1 MQTLERPRFR
11 QDLVAEPIEDG
22 ASRFIDVADPDSG
35 NLYRFYEVEYSL
47 ACAMDGERDVAGIV
61 KWAEEELGLKP
72 SAKEVQSVIATL
84 GDLGYLESGAAAAAA
99 VNAAAAAAEAPPP
112 ARPEPV
118 EAPRAAAPPAAAR
131 PKTPAAGVKKQP
143 DAELGRGVVTGG
155 RSSGG
160 TAPSPAADLELG
172 TAGGRAPARAEELP
186 SGGDFELG
194 APGAT
199 SGAKQPAA
207 RKGGDDFALG
217 ASGAGAVSN
226 PALST
231 DLAADMAISP
241 ADVKEAVRASQ
252 VMKSVDIPPELAAE
266 LEPPK
271 PIEAP
276 RPAKQA
282 EAPKPV
288 AAAKPVETKPA
299 ETKPAE
305 VKAPK
310 PVEMPTERPVLP
322 KAPPSSGPS
331 PILIGLLVL
340 VLLAAGAFVVY
351 KFVLKKDATPQK
363 KVEAPVAPM
372 PPQPPASPP
381 VETAKLASEQ
391 PAPEDIKPA
400 GAATIATIVTSDSTV
415 KAGDPIAR
423 LAGYKPISVEVATLQ
438 KDVDTAKA
446 GIAKATQDRDAAQ
459 TAGNKAGVT
468 AAETKLAGLE
478 KTLATNEGKLATK
491 TAALDAFL
499 IKSPAAGKITAIAKP
514 NAKVTPTDII
524 ATLTRDPIT
533 VATFKST
540 GEVAPDT
547 HVLLAIKGSEQKLS
561 CTVVATGGDGTKIA
575 CPKDAAP
582 DGTEVTYA
590 GVDTSAPAPS
600 ETKPADGSA
609 APADGSAAG
618 SAAPADGSAGSA
630 AAADGSA
637 AAEKAEKAPARPR
650 PQPKQPAPKQPAP
663 DKPAEPAAPAEPAPA
678 GSGT

>member
-72 SAKEVQSVIATL
+72 SAKEVRSVIATL

-99 VNAAAAAAEAPPP
+99 VSAAAASAEAPPP

-118 EAPRAAAPPAAAR
+118 EAPRAAAPAAAR
-131 PKTPAAGVKKQP
+131 SKTPAAGVVKP
-143 DAELGRGVVTGG
+143 DAELGRGVVTGA
-155 RSSGG
+155 RSTGG
-160 TAPSPAADLELG
+160 ATKSSPDVELG
-172 TAGGRAPARAEELP
+172 TAGGRAPAPAEALP

-194 APGAT
+194 APGANT
-199 SGAKQPAA
+199 GAKQPAA
-207 RKGGDDFALG
+207 RKAGDDFALG
-217 ASGAGAVSN
+217 ASGAGAGSS

-231 DLAADMAISP
+231 DLAADMAIST

-271 PIEAP
+271 PVEAP
-276 RPAKQA
+276 KAAKPA
-282 EAPKPV
+282 EAPKP
-288 AAAKPVETKPA
+288 ASASKPVETKPA
-299 ETKPAE
+299 EAKPQA
-305 VKAPK
+305 K
-310 PVEMPTERPVLP
+310 PVDLPTERPVLP
-322 KAPPSSGPS
+322 KAPPSTGTS

-340 VLLAAGAFVVY
+340 VVLAAGAFFVY
-351 KFVLKKDATPQK
+351 KLVLNKDAPQK
-363 KVEAPVAPM
+363 KVEAPVAPQ
-372 PPQPPASPP
+372 PPQPPVPP
-381 VETAKLASEQ
+381 PAETAKLATEQ
-391 PAPEDIKPA
+391 PDAVDIKPA
-400 GAATIATIVTSDSTV
+400 GPATIATIVSTDSTV
-415 KAGDPIAR
+415 KAGEPIAR
-423 LAGYKPISVEVATLQ
+423 LAGYKPISVEVEALQ
-438 KDVDTAKA
+438 KSVDKTKA
-446 GIAKATQDRDAAQ
+446 DIAKATQDRDAAQ

-468 AAETKLAGLE
+468 AAETKLAGFE
-478 KTLATNEGKLATK
+478 KSLAASEGKLATK
-491 TAALDAFL
+491 VAALDAFL
-499 IKSPAAGKITAIAKP
+499 IKAPAAGKITAVAKP

-533 VATFKST
+533 VATFKSA

-547 HVLLAIKGSEQKLS
+547 RVLLAISGSEQKLS

-575 CPKDAAP
+575 CPQDAAP

-590 GVDTSAPAPS
+590 GVDPSVPAPS
-600 ETKPADGSA
+600 ETNPDG
-609 APADGSAAG
+609 
-618 SAAPADGSAGSA
+618 ADGSAGSA
-630 AAADGSA
+630 DGSAADDADGSA
-637 AAEKAEKAPARPR
+637 AAPAEEAPEAPVEKKAHAKKAPAPR
-650 PQPKQPAPKQPAP
+650 PQPKAA
-663 DKPAEPAAPAEPAPA
+663 KPATPAAPAAPAGEPAPTPAKAEPAPAPA

>member
-72 SAKEVQSVIATL
+72 SQNEVRSVIATL

-99 VNAAAAAAEAPPP
+99 VNAAAASAATPSP

-118 EAPRAAAPPAAAR
+118 EAPRAAAAPVR
-131 PKTPAAGVKKQP
+131 SKTPASGVKKQP

-155 RSSGG
+155 RSAAAAKS
-160 TAPSPAADLELG
+160 SPELELG
-172 TAGGRAPARAEELP
+172 TAGGRAPARTEDLP

-194 APGAT
+194 APGANAA
-199 SGAKQPAA
+199 AKQPAA

-217 ASGAGAVSN
+217 ASGAGPASN

-271 PIEAP
+271 PAEAP
-276 RPAKQA
+276 KPAKPA

-288 AAAKPVETKPA
+288 EAKKPVETKPA
-299 ETKPAE
+299 EAKPQA
-305 VKAPK
+305 K
-310 PVEMPTERPVLP
+310 PVDLPTERPVLP

-331 PILIGLLVL
+331 PVLIGLLVL
-340 VLLAAGAFVVY
+340 VVLAAGAFFVY
-351 KFVLKKDATPQK
+351 KLVLKKDAAPQK
-363 KVEAPVAPM
+363 KVEAPVAPQ
-372 PPQPPASPP
+372 PPQPPPP
-381 VETAKLASEQ
+381 PPAETAKLASEQ
-391 PAPEDIKPA
+391 PAPEDIKTA
-400 GAATIATIVTSDSTV
+400 GAATIATIVATDSAV

-423 LAGYKPISVEVATLQ
+423 LVGYKPISVEVATLQ
-438 KDVDTAKA
+438 KDVDKAKA
-446 GIAKATQDRDAAQ
+446 DLAKATQDRDAAQ

-468 AAETKLAGLE
+468 AAETKLAGFE
-478 KTLATNEGKLATK
+478 KSLATSEGKLATK
-491 TAALDAFL
+491 VAALDAFL
-499 IKSPAAGKITAIAKP
+499 IKAPAAGKVTAVAKP

-533 VATFKST
+533 VATFKSA

-547 HVLLAIKGSEQKLS
+547 RVLLAIKGSEQKLS
-561 CTVVATGGDGTKIA
+561 CTVAATGGDGTKIA

-590 GVDTSAPAPS
+590 GVDTSVPAPS
-600 ETKPADGSA
+600 DTNPSTPDGTTPDGT
-609 APADGSAAG
+609 AP
-618 SAAPADGSAGSA
+618 
-630 AAADGSA
+630 DGSA
-637 AAEKAEKAPARPR
+637 AAPAEKAPAEKAPAEKA
-650 PQPKQPAPKQPAP
+650 PAEKAPATKAPAKKAPAEKAPAPAETAPTP
-663 DKPAEPAAPAEPAPA
+663 DKAEPAPA